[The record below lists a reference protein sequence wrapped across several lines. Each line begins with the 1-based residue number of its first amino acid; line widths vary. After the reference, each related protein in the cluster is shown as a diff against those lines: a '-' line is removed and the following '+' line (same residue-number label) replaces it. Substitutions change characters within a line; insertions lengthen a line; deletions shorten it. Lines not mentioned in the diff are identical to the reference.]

1 MVETERLKIIPLSYS
16 QLTTYLEADNKFETE
31 LGLKRGGRTLSA
43 DVKDLVESF
52 TLPTMRFSNQYNYLF
67 FTFWIVID
75 KVQNTIVAELGFKG
89 VPNRNG
95 EVEIGYGTMPGHQ
108 GKGYM
113 TEAVAMMIRWA
124 TSRDDIRCI
133 LAEIDEQNLA
143 SIRIVTKNGFEQFD
157 KRNQMLWWRKGVEAT
172 VI

>member
-1 MVETERLKIIPLSYS
+1 
-16 QLTTYLEADNKFETE
+16 
-31 LGLKRGGRTLSA
+31 
-43 DVKDLVESF
+43 
-52 TLPTMRFSNQYNYLF
+52 
-67 FTFWIVID
+67 
-75 KVQNTIVAELGFKG
+75 
-89 VPNRNG
+89 
-95 EVEIGYGTMPGHQ
+95 MPGHQ